1 MLNTYNILN
10 NNLKGCIDMKVNKLS
25 KEELE
30 VMSYNDIAD
39 LLLNEESNLNTAV
52 LFKKIVDLLELSSST
67 YESKIG
73 DFYTS
78 MSNDKRFILLE
89 DGTWDLR
96 KNHKS
101 NVLLDEDFDLYDD
114 EDSDDL
120 YDDYESYEEDD
131 VFDEETDDD
140 ISDITEDY
148 KNLVIVD
155 EEDLDNEQ

>member
-1 MLNTYNILN
+1 
-10 NNLKGCIDMKVNKLS
+10 MKVNKLS

-67 YESKIG
+67 YESKNG

>member
-1 MLNTYNILN
+1 
-10 NNLKGCIDMKVNKLS
+10 MKVNKLS

-30 VMSYNDIAD
+30 VMSYNDIAN

-67 YESKIG
+67 YENKIG

-96 KNHKS
+96 ESHKS
-101 NVLLDEDFDLYDD
+101 NVVLDDDLDDYDD
-114 EDSDDL
+114 EEPDDL
-120 YDDYESYEEDD
+120 YDDYESYEEEN
-131 VFDEETDDD
+131 VFDEEQDDD

-155 EEDLDNEQ
+155 EEDLDSEQ

>member
-1 MLNTYNILN
+1 MTYNSILN

>member
-1 MLNTYNILN
+1 
-10 NNLKGCIDMKVNKLS
+10 MKVNKLS

-78 MSNDKRFILLE
+78 MSNDKRFILL
-89 DGTWDLR
+89 
-96 KNHKS
+96 
-101 NVLLDEDFDLYDD
+101 
-114 EDSDDL
+114 
-120 YDDYESYEEDD
+120 
-131 VFDEETDDD
+131 
-140 ISDITEDY
+140 
-148 KNLVIVD
+148 
-155 EEDLDNEQ
+155 

>member
-1 MLNTYNILN
+1 
-10 NNLKGCIDMKVNKLS
+10 MKVNKLS

-30 VMSYNDIAD
+30 VMSYNDIAN

-67 YESKIG
+67 YENKIG

-101 NVLLDEDFDLYDD
+101 NVVLDDDLDDYDD
-114 EDSDDL
+114 E
-120 YDDYESYEEDD
+120 EQ
-131 VFDEETDDD
+131 DDD

-155 EEDLDNEQ
+155 EEDLDSEQ

>member
-1 MLNTYNILN
+1 
-10 NNLKGCIDMKVNKLS
+10 MKVNKLS

-39 LLLNEESNLNTAV
+39 LLLNEESHLNTAV

-101 NVLLDEDFDLYDD
+101 NVVLD
-114 EDSDDL
+114 DDL
-120 YDDYESYEEDD
+120 DDYESYEESD
-131 VFDEETDDD
+131 VFDEEPDDD

>member
-1 MLNTYNILN
+1 
-10 NNLKGCIDMKVNKLS
+10 MKVNKLS

-30 VMSYNDIAD
+30 VMSYNDIAN

-67 YESKIG
+67 YENKIG

-101 NVLLDEDFDLYDD
+101 NVVLDDDLDD
-114 EDSDDL
+114 ES
-120 YDDYESYEEDD
+120 
-131 VFDEETDDD
+131 
-140 ISDITEDY
+140 
-148 KNLVIVD
+148 KMMRA
-155 EEDLDNEQ
+155 

>member
-1 MLNTYNILN
+1 
-10 NNLKGCIDMKVNKLS
+10 MKINKLS

-39 LLLNEESNLNTAV
+39 LLLNEEGNLNTAI
-52 LFKKIVDLLELSSST
+52 LFKKIVDLLELSNST
-67 YESKIG
+67 YENKIG

-78 MSNDKRFILLE
+78 MSNDKRFILLD
-89 DGTWDLR
+89 DGSWDLR

-101 NVLLDEDFDLYDD
+101 NVVLDDELDDYDD
-114 EDSDDL
+114 EEQDDL

-131 VFDEETDDD
+131 LGDLESDDD
-140 ISDITEDY
+140 IADITEDY

-155 EEDLDNEQ
+155 EEDLDSEQ

>member
-1 MLNTYNILN
+1 
-10 NNLKGCIDMKVNKLS
+10 MKVNKLS

-101 NVLLDEDFDLYDD
+101 NVLLDEDYDLYDD

>member
-1 MLNTYNILN
+1 
-10 NNLKGCIDMKVNKLS
+10 MKVNKLS

-30 VMSYNDIAD
+30 VMSYNDIAN
-39 LLLNEESNLNTAV
+39 LMLNEEGKLNTAV
-52 LFKKIVDLLELSSST
+52 LFKKIIDLLELSNST

-89 DGTWDLR
+89 DGSWDLR

-101 NVLLDEDFDLYDD
+101 NVVLDDELDDYDD
-114 EDSDDL
+114 EEQDDL
-120 YDDYESYEEDD
+120 YDDYDSYEEDD
-131 VFDEETDDD
+131 LNDLESDDD

-155 EEDLDNEQ
+155 EEDLDSEQ

>member
-1 MLNTYNILN
+1 
-10 NNLKGCIDMKVNKLS
+10 MKVNKLS

-30 VMSYNDIAD
+30 VMSYNDIAN

-67 YESKIG
+67 YENKIG
-73 DFYTS
+73 DF
-78 MSNDKRFILLE
+78 FILLE
-89 DGTWDLR
+89 DGTWGLR

-101 NVLLDEDFDLYDD
+101 NVVLDDDLDDYDD
-114 EDSDDL
+114 EEPDDL
-120 YDDYESYEEDD
+120 YDDYESYEEEN
-131 VFDEETDDD
+131 VFDEEQDDD

-155 EEDLDNEQ
+155 EEDLDSEQ

>member
-1 MLNTYNILN
+1 
-10 NNLKGCIDMKVNKLS
+10 MKVNKLS

-114 EDSDDL
+114 
-120 YDDYESYEEDD
+120 YESYEEDD